1 MLTVPL
7 DLLHIS
13 PLRPSTPLPWPT
25 APAVALAR
33 ALGFVEPVTAR
44 PMPGTTPTQYE
55 ILTGLQ
61 HWLLA
66 QRAQLATIPVY
77 LKEHLSD
84 ADARRLVE
92 GETHSARPD
101 PLAEARAIQAEVDRG
116 RSVTAAGRERGLS
129 RTEASH
135 RLRLLRLAPD
145 VQARIAH
152 GELEPGKARALVGL
166 PAALQLELA
175 QRITREGLNTRQVEV
190 LAQTYKQASRKSGG
204 GVCVTPF
211 IESPST
217 HDPDLV
223 RLETELSE
231 RFGTSVKIDHDRDGS
246 GHLVVTFA
254 NIEILE
260 GILER
265 LGIQSRSE
273 A

>member
-33 ALGFVEPVTAR
+33 SLGFVEPVTAR

-66 QRAQLATIPVY
+66 QRAQLATMPVY
-77 LKEHLSD
+77 LKEDLSD
-84 ADARRLVE
+84 EDACRLVE
-92 GETHSARPD
+92 GETHAARPD

-135 RLRLLRLAPD
+135 RLRLLRLAPA
-145 VQARIAH
+145 VQTRIAQ
-152 GELEPGKARALVGL
+152 GQLEPGKARALVGL

-175 QRITREGLNTRQVEV
+175 QRITREGLNTRQVEA
-190 LAQTYKQASRKSGG
+190 LAQTYKQASRKGGG

-217 HDPDLV
+217 HDPDLAC
-223 RLETELSE
+223 LEIELSE
-231 RFGTSVKIDHDRDGS
+231 RLGTSVKIDHDRDGS

>member
-33 ALGFVEPVTAR
+33 SLGFVEPVTAR
-44 PMPGTTPTQYE
+44 PMPGATPTQYE

-77 LKEHLSD
+77 SNEDLSD
-84 ADARRLVE
+84 EDARRLVE
-92 GETHSARPD
+92 GETHAARPD
-101 PLAEARAIQAEVDRG
+101 PLAEARAIQG
-116 RSVTAAGRERGLS
+116 RSAPPAGRERGPP
-129 RTEASH
+129 RPGAPPG
-135 RLRLLRLAPD
+135 LRFLRLAPA
-145 VQARIAH
+145 VQTRIAH

-166 PAALQLELA
+166 PEALQLELA

-190 LAQTYKQASRKSGG
+190 LAQTYKQASSKGG
-204 GVCVTPF
+204 SGVCVTPF

-217 HDPDLV
+217 HDPDLAC
-223 RLETELSE
+223 LETELSE
-231 RFGTSVKIDHDRDGS
+231 RLGTSVKIDCDTDGQ

-254 NIEILE
+254 NLEILE
-260 GILER
+260 GVLER
-265 LGIQSRSE
+265 IGYTP
-273 A
+273 

>member
-13 PLRPSTPLPWPT
+13 PLRPSTPLPWP
-25 APAVALAR
+25 APNAVALAR
-33 ALGFVEPVTAR
+33 TLGFVEPATAR

-55 ILTGLQ
+55 ILAGLQ

-66 QRAQLATIPVY
+66 QRAQLATMPVY
-77 LKEHLSD
+77 LKEDLSD
-84 ADARRLVE
+84 EDARRLVE
-92 GETHSARPD
+92 GETQSARPD
-101 PLAEARAIQAEVDRG
+101 PLAEARALQAEVDRG

-135 RLRLLRLAPD
+135 RLRLLRLALT

-190 LAQTYKQASRKSGG
+190 LAQTYKQASRKGDG
-204 GVCVTPF
+204 EVCVTPF

-231 RFGTSVKIDHDRDGS
+231 RFGTRVTIAYGSDGQ
-246 GHLVVTFA
+246 GRLVVEFA
-254 NIEILE
+254 NLEILE
-260 GILER
+260 GVLECM
-265 LGIQSRSE
+265 GH
-273 A
+273 